1 MSHHI
6 VVVGAGYAGLV
17 AAKRVA
23 GRLRHTDVTVTLI
36 NAVDRFVERVRL
48 HQLAAGQHPQDL
60 PLRDLLHGTRVGL
73 LVARVTSVDASART
87 VHVDRAPHAVGY
99 DTLVYAL
106 GSRAHVD
113 AVPGVAEHAHTLAE
127 PAQADRLH
135 RHIARLPSGAGVAVV
150 GGGLTGLE
158 AATELAEARPD
169 LRVALFAGADIGA
182 RLSPRARRHL
192 LRALDRLRVT
202 VHPGAPVTEVREN
215 AVVDAE
221 GRSFAADAVIW
232 TAGFRAP
239 ALAAEAGFATD
250 ADGRMT
256 VDGTLR
262 SVSHPEVYA
271 VGDAAAGHAVDAAV
285 TRMSCQTALPMG
297 RQAADVIA
305 ARLTGREPRPV
316 RIRYA
321 FTNISLGR
329 RDGIVQFTRPDDS
342 PRAPA
347 LTGRTAAL
355 FKEAVVRGTVLAVRG
370 TGPLVP
376 ARRRGPRA

>member
-48 HQLAAGQHPQDL
+48 HQVAAGRHPQYL
-60 PLRDLLHGTRVGL
+60 PLRDLLDGTRVDL
-73 LVARVTSVDASART
+73 LVARVTSIDATART

-113 AVPGVAEHAHTLAE
+113 AVPGAAEHAHTLAE
-127 PAQADRLH
+127 PDRADRLH
-135 RHIARLPSGAGVAVV
+135 RHLARLPSGAGIAVV

-158 AATELAEARPD
+158 AATELAETRPD
-169 LRVALFAGADIGA
+169 LQVALYTGAEPGA

-192 LRALDRLRVT
+192 RRALDQLRVT
-202 VHPGAPVTEVREN
+202 VHAGTSVTEVRRD
-215 AVVDAE
+215 AVVDAD
-221 GRSFAADAVIW
+221 GRSFATDAVIW

-239 ALAAEAGFATD
+239 ALAAEAGFATEE
-250 ADGRMT
+250 DGRMT
-256 VDGTLR
+256 VDRTLR

-271 VGDAAAGHAVDAAV
+271 VGDAAAGHTVDAAI
-285 TRMSCQTALPMG
+285 TRMSCQTAMPMG
-297 RQAADVIA
+297 RQVADVIA

-342 PRAPA
+342 PRASV
-347 LTGRTAAL
+347 LTGRTAAV

-376 ARRRGPRA
+376 VRRPRPRT